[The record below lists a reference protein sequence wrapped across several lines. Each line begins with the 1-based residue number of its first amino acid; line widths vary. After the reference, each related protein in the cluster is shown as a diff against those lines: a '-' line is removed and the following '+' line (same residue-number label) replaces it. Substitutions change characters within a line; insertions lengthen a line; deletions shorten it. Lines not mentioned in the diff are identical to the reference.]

1 MDKLLSII
9 VPSYNMEKYLPKCL
23 GSLVVDDADMLN
35 RLDVIAVNDG
45 SKDRTSEIAHG
56 FEAKYPGV
64 FRVIDKANG
73 NYGSCINAALPT
85 ARGRFVKILDADDT
99 YDTVAFGR
107 YLKELAKLPETTD
120 MVVNDWVQVDE
131 TGHISGSTTYPFPVD
146 ARFGIEKISSR
157 DSFVGMYAVAYRTA
171 LLLKIGYKQT
181 EGISYTDTEWT
192 YSPVAVSRDVHYVR
206 QPVYR
211 YLVGRPGQTVER
223 AIFVRNVWMQDKI
236 IERMLKQY
244 DTISCSSMARDYLKW
259 RLQKMFSLSLT
270 LHFRAGFGVLFV
282 DYLEDVRRKVLA
294 YSFLSEAVRSLS
306 VFTSTPFRF
315 RYADFVLRHPFWT
328 RSVLLFVNGY
338 ASILE
343 CLIRGGRRLFLIS
356 TNYR

>member
-45 SKDRTSEIAHG
+45 SKDRTSEVAHG

-131 TGHISGSTTYPFPVD
+131 NGRVNESTTYQLPTDAPFGNEELVRRKCCM
-146 ARFGIEKISSR
+146 A
-157 DSFVGMYAVAYRTA
+157 MYATAYRAT
-171 LLLKIGYKQT
+171 LLKGMEYSQL
-181 EGISYTDTEWT
+181 EGISYTDTEWM
-192 YSPVAVSRDVHYVR
+192 YLPPAFAREMRYVK

-211 YLVGRPGQTVER
+211 YLRGRIGQTMEH
-223 AIFVRNVWMQDKI
+223 ATFVKNIWMLDKI
-236 IERMLKQY
+236 LDRMLRQY
-244 DTISCSSMARDYLKW
+244 DAESCSPGSRSYLEFQL
-259 RLQKMFSLSLT
+259 RRALSISLSLH
-270 LHFRAGFGVLFV
+270 LDASQLPQFS
-282 DYLEDVRRKVLA
+282 A
-294 YSFLSEAVRSLS
+294 YAKRLRQMVATHGFLSSAVRAQT
-306 VFTSTPFRF
+306 VFTRSPFCF
-315 RYADFVLRHPFWT
+315 HYVEFVLRYPFLG
-328 RSVLLFVNGY
+328 RVILPFVNKY
-338 ASILE
+338 S
-343 CLIRGGRRLFLIS
+343 LIRAKI
-356 TNYR
+356 

>member
-45 SKDRTSEIAHG
+45 SKDRTSEVAHG

-131 TGHISGSTTYPFPVD
+131 NGRVNESTTYQLPTDAPFD
-146 ARFGIEKISSR
+146 IEA
-157 DSFVGMYAVAYRTA
+157 FVRQKCWVAMHAVVYRTA
-171 LLLKIGYKQT
+171 LLRKIGYVQT
-181 EGISYTDTEWT
+181 EGISYTDNEWV
-192 YSPVAVSRDVHYVR
+192 YLPAALAGEIRYIK
-206 QPVYR
+206 QPIYR
-211 YLVGRPGQTVER
+211 YLIGRAGQTVER
-223 AIFVRNVWMQDKI
+223 KTFIRNGWMLDVIFA
-236 IERMLKQY
+236 RMLKQY
-244 DTISCSSMARDYLKW
+244 DEISCSQAAKSYLEYQLKGMYISSIDKHFMVVFSS
-259 RLQKMFSLSLT
+259 RLMDS
-270 LHFRAGFGVLFV
+270 
-282 DYLEDVRRKVLA
+282 LEDVRRKVA
-294 YSFLSEAVRSLS
+294 AHEFLSDAVRSMVIFARS
-306 VFTSTPFRF
+306 PFRF
-315 RYADFVLRHPFWT
+315 RYVDFVLRHPFFA
-328 RSVLLFVNGY
+328 RPVLLFVKGY
-338 ASILE
+338 LRLRSKLTHW
-343 CLIRGGRRLFLIS
+343 RRWFA
-356 TNYR
+356 